1 MPAGDSRSNDP
12 DIFLLTRR
20 HSDLPAEEF
29 AAAWA
34 RGEAGLLAPC
44 KLFFQPVDLFD
55 VLAVREDGCPGFGCC
70 ASRGCACLNPWAAH
84 GGSPYH
90 SMCQHAPDPAEPK
103 ADGKGGCS
111 LQGVTYAPGDL
122 AWLLPK
128 HARWSGGQ
136 PIVADA
142 QLELVSLCLR
152 WLAAGKRGMPG
163 AGMPTVCGVLAHA
176 CWHVL

>member
-12 DIFLLTRR
+12 DIFLLTQR

-29 AAAWA
+29 AAVWA

-55 VLAVREDGCPGFGCC
+55 ALAVREDGCPGFGCC